1 MGKFFTGKIIWTEK
15 QNMLKNKG
23 QTNLLLNELKLVMKI
38 EYNYQ

>member
-1 MGKFFTGKIIWTEK
+1 MGKFITGKIIWTEI

>member
-1 MGKFFTGKIIWTEK
+1 MGKFITSKIIWTEK